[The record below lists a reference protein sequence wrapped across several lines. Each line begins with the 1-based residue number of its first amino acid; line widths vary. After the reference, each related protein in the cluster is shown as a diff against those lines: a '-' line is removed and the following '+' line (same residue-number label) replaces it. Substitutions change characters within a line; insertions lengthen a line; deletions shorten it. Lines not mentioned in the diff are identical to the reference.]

1 MEYLDGTVDMQR
13 QGIALA
19 WFPAQAFW
27 AAGRGDKMDRS
38 NRNSRRSVRFQP
50 WNEVLERK
58 QLLSGS
64 SWPPYVS
71 NVELYSLLHD
81 PVGYPAVRPNTPV
94 LPFGTAAKLA
104 TYIDPTA
111 HIINGHAVIV
121 GAPSFIAPYATL
133 NAHGGIIKIGSGTV
147 IQDNSA
153 IVANPLHPHTAP
165 APQVSI
171 GDHVLV
177 LYGAQIL
184 GPGTIGAYGSE
195 VMPTEIGP
203 GALIDQANI
212 EPGAIVSA
220 LARVGPGVT
229 VPSRYLVLPGKNVTT
244 NAEASDPAL
253 GMVVPV
259 TSSELNGVGSQLTA
273 NLSVAAGYSTLYQGQ
288 SATGASPGIPTTVTG
303 IYNGNLAAIEG
314 ANSKP
319 GSATATTA
327 YLPPGTGPQ
336 FPSPTQGLVQ
346 GLLFNFP
353 ARITGA
359 VVFNERAGDVAHR
372 LGRSNSIRAD
382 MGQSITIGSIGHTGI
397 GVTINSPSGGALTIG
412 HNFVAGN
419 NATILG
425 GTSTTKAVIGDNVT
439 IGNGAVVSGTSLGS
453 GSTVGDHAYVF
464 DSTFPARTKIPAGA
478 IYENNKLVGF
488 VAW

>member
-1 MEYLDGTVDMQR
+1 
-13 QGIALA
+13 
-19 WFPAQAFW
+19 
-27 AAGRGDKMDRS
+27 MDRS

-50 WNEVLERK
+50 WNEVLETK

-71 NVELYSLLHD
+71 NAELYSLLHD

-111 HIINGHAVIV
+111 HIINGYAVIV

-147 IQDNSA
+147 ILDNSA

-184 GPGTIGAYGSE
+184 GPSTIGAYGSA

-253 GMVVPV
+253 GMVRPV
-259 TSSELNGVGSQLTA
+259 TSSDLTDISSKLTA
-273 NLSVAAGYSTLYQGQ
+273 NQSLATGYNTLFQGQ
-288 SATGASPGIPTTVTG
+288 SATGADGFVPSTVTG
-303 IYNGNLAAIEG
+303 VYNGNLATIEG
-314 ANSKP
+314 ASAEP
-319 GSATATTA
+319 GSATASTA
-327 YLPPGTGPQ
+327 FLPPGA
-336 FPSPTQGLVQ
+336 SPKFL
-346 GLLFNFP
+346 
-353 ARITGA
+353 
-359 VVFNERAGDVAHR
+359 
-372 LGRSNSIRAD
+372 
-382 MGQSITIGSIGHTGI
+382 
-397 GVTINSPSGGALTIG
+397 
-412 HNFVAGN
+412 
-419 NATILG
+419 
-425 GTSTTKAVIGDNVT
+425 
-439 IGNGAVVSGTSLGS
+439 
-453 GSTVGDHAYVF
+453 
-464 DSTFPARTKIPAGA
+464 
-478 IYENNKLVGF
+478 
-488 VAW
+488 